1 MEIDR
6 RSLGDHYEIA
16 RKSRLLHP
24 RRPRALAVTVSPSP
38 YACTWRSPRC
48 ISPYLPIS
56 AGGDR
61 GAAAARARVAGQPP
75 RDAPRPPEPS
85 PTTDHLLLTY
95 DLRLTTY
102 LLTYYLLLTTDYRA
116 GDAPGHQAGQRA
128 AHRRGHARAHRL
140 LSRQGAA
147 RAPAPARAPP
157 LAPLSRQGCRG
168 IGRAGCCISIYIP
181 TISPI
186 SPHYL
191 PYTSPISP
199 RLSRRR
205 PSSLRQPRAPRVRLR
220 RGRLR
225 RGRGR
230 SASTTRAARRT
241 RAAPRCTPRPYGH
254 PNPNA

>member
-1 MEIDR
+1 MIMPKAAGNLSGAIEGKGLTGKMKVEIDR

-95 DLRLTTY
+95 DLRLTY
-102 LLTYYLLLTTDYRA
+102 LLTTYYLLLTTE
-116 GDAPGHQAGQRA
+116 QVM
-128 AHRRGHARAHRL
+128 HRDIKPDNVL
-140 LSRQGAA
+140 LTDEGTPVLTDFS
-147 RAPAPARAPP
+147 
-157 LAPLSRQGCRG
+157 LAKVQPEPQ
-168 IGRAGCCISIYIP
+168 P
-181 TISPI
+181 QPQPQPQPE
-186 SPHYL
+186 PH
-191 PYTSPISP
+191 P
-199 RLSRRR
+199 
-205 PSSLRQPRAPRVRLR
+205 
-220 RGRLR
+220 
-225 RGRGR
+225 
-230 SASTTRAARRT
+230 
-241 RAAPRCTPRPYGH
+241 
-254 PNPNA
+254 